1 MDDAKR
7 EKIAKEAKEI
17 LDKFSKAIEAV
28 KLKERERKTMI
39 GGFREEGEGKMCDAD
54 FRVRMFQ
61 NAPEKDEDYIYAEKK
76 TW

>member
-17 LDKFSKAIEAV
+17 LDKFSHAIEAV
-28 KLKERERKTMI
+28 KLKAREEKREL
-39 GGFREEGEGKMCDAD
+39 GGFREEGEGKICDTD
-54 FRVRMFQ
+54 FRARMFA